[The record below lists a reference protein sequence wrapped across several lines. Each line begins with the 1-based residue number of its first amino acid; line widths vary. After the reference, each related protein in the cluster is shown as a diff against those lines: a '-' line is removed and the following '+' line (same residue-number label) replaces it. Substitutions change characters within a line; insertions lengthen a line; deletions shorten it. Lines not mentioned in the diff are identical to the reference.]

1 MFWSL
6 LINVIELVGEF
17 GRDVISGVSNKGIDR
32 SGDSLRAGGKL
43 LQQHHLAKVKK
54 NKTNIYSF
62 YFIYYTDD
70 NIATFFRN

>member
-17 GRDVISGVSNKGIDR
+17 GRDVISGPSNKDIDR
-32 SGDSLRAGGKL
+32 SGDGLRAGGKL

-54 NKTNIYSF
+54 
-62 YFIYYTDD
+62 
-70 NIATFFRN
+70 

>member
-32 SGDSLRAGGKL
+32 SGDGLRAGGKL

-54 NKTNIYSF
+54 NKTNIYFLF
-62 YFIYYTDD
+62 YILY
-70 NIATFFRN
+70 RW